1 MAKDVE
7 SDVLVIDDNKKKK
20 KIIICTIVL
29 ILVLII
35 VIFGIINRDK
45 FKNFGADMVLS
56 NYAKSYI
63 NLDERKYCRILPE
76 EIIKKS
82 YESKDKCNDAM
93 KKMFNAVKDNKQ
105 ELKSYEVKDIDEVS
119 SEEFK
124 SITMDLDRNYG
135 ISSKDVKKIVRYSL
149 SFSYKNNDDKKDVKV
164 YIAKINNK
172 WFVVDQKMV

>member
-1 MAKDVE
+1 MAKDEE
-7 SDVLVIDDNKKKK
+7 SEILVIEDNKKKIR
-20 KIIICTIVL
+20 IIICAIVL
-29 ILVLII
+29 ILFLVII
-35 VIFGIINRDK
+35 IWGIINRDK
-45 FKNFGADMVLS
+45 FKNFGADMVLN

-63 NLDERKYCRILPE
+63 NLDERKYCGVLPE

-93 KKMFNAVKDNKQ
+93 KKMFNDVKNNKQ
-105 ELKSYEVKDIDEVS
+105 ELTSYEVKDNDEVS

-149 SFSYKNNDDKKDVKV
+149 SFSYKDNDNKKDVKV